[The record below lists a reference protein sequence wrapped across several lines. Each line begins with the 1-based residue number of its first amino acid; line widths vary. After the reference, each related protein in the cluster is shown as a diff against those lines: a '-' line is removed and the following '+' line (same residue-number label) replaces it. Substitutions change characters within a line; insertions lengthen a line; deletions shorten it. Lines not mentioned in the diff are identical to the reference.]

1 VLQLLVSD
9 KWRPVRKGNEERK
22 ERCVGLSIHTQII

>member
-1 VLQLLVSD
+1 LVSN
-9 KWRPVRKGNEERK
+9 KRRPVWKGDEERK